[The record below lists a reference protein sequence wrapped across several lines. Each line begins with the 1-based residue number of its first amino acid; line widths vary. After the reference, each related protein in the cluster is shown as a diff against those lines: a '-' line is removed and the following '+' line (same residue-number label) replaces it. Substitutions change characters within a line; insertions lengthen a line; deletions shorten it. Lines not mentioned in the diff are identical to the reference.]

1 MDLTNISIVGI
12 IAIFIATIIAPRMPE
27 TVGLLLNNN
36 IIVFMLLLGIF
47 YVGKQDLVVGLVC
60 SVAFFLLYQN
70 IIETKISN
78 IIMSKTHT
86 LIESQPIIINDVKK
100 E

>member
-1 MDLTNISIVGI
+1 MDLTNIGI
-12 IAIFIATIIAPRMPE
+12 ITIFIATIIAPRMPE
-27 TVGLLLNNN
+27 TVVLLLNNN
-36 IIVFMLLLGIF
+36 IIVFILLLGIF
-47 YVGKQDLVVGLVC
+47 YVGKQDLVAGLVC

-86 LIESQPIIINDVKK
+86 LIESQPIIINEVKK